1 MGAILTG
8 VDDPLLLDGR
18 GLGLAGLRAAADGAP
33 ATVAAEALERAG
45 RGHAAAAGVSGR
57 RPVYGRTTGVGAAR
71 DESTTS
77 SVEHG
82 LRLLRT
88 HAAGW
93 GEVIP
98 PPVVRAALAVRA
110 NQLLAG
116 GSGANPRLATVLADH
131 VGGPSADL
139 PVVHRYG
146 SLGTGDLTAL
156 AEVGLTLIG
165 ERARTDGS
173 LRTDI
178 ELTSADALPL
188 MSSNA
193 FAIAEAG
200 LHAASLH
207 ALARA
212 ADTVC
217 GLSFVALQGNPES
230 VSAAAAAAT
239 PFRGAQEVAR
249 VLRDLL
255 TPQPGEPAHLQ
266 DFFGLRT
273 WPQVHG
279 PVLDAVGGLQTIV
292 QVAANTASENPLF
305 VDGPDGADAVHHG
318 GFHAAYLVLA
328 VDATLLALTR
338 SAQAV
343 QSRISHILTD
353 AGSGLPRFLADR
365 TAGSS
370 GMLIA
375 EYVAASALSL
385 IRGVAA
391 TPSSVQTTGVS
402 AGIEDDASFAGHAV
416 VRLGQANAA
425 YRRMLAVELVCAVR
439 ALRMREVTPVGELG
453 DALAQCAQLP
463 AGVEDRDLSPEFAT
477 AERIVEGYAVST
489 PRAR

>member
-1 MGAILTG
+1 MTQALH
-8 VDDPLLLDGR
+8 LDGH
-18 GLGLAGLRAAADGAP
+18 GLDLDGLLAAARGVA
-33 ATVAAEALERAG
+33 ATVSPDALARAESSHRLAAE
-45 RGHAAAAGVSGR
+45 VSAR
-57 RPVYGRTTGVGAAR
+57 QPVYGRTTGVGAAR
-71 DESTTS
+71 DESTSS

-82 LRLLRT
+82 LRLLRS

-98 PPVVRAALAVRA
+98 GPVVRAALAVRA

-116 GSGANPRLATVLADH
+116 GSGANPQLAQALAEL
-131 VGGPSADL
+131 VGGDEDNL

-156 AEVGLTLIG
+156 AEVGLALIG
-165 ERARTDGS
+165 ERERADGGRLTD
-173 LRTDI
+173 LK
-178 ELTSADALPL
+178 LTSADALPL

-193 FAIAEAG
+193 FAIAETG

-217 GLSFVALQGNPES
+217 GLSFVALRGNPEA
-230 VSAAAAAAT
+230 VSETAAAAT

-249 VLRDLL
+249 VLRELL
-255 TPQPGEPAHLQ
+255 DGQPGEPAHIQ

-279 PVLDAVGGLQTIV
+279 PVLDTVTELKSV
-292 QVAANTASENPLF
+292 VEVAANTASENPLF
-305 VDGPDGADAVHHG
+305 TVTRGGGAVTHHG

-328 VDATLLALTR
+328 VDSTLLALTL

-353 AGSGLPRFLADR
+353 SASGLPLFLSDA

-370 GMLIA
+370 GVLIA
-375 EYVAASALSL
+375 EYVAASALST
-385 IRGVAA
+385 IRGVAS
-391 TPSSVQTTGVS
+391 TPSSVQTAGVS
-402 AGIEDDASFAGHAV
+402 AGIEDDASFAGQAT
-416 VRLGQANAA
+416 VRLGDATTA

-439 ALRMREVTPVGELG
+439 ALRMRGVSPVGELG
-453 DALAQCAQLP
+453 EALRRCASLP
-463 AGVEDRDLSPEFAT
+463 AGMEDRDLSPELVL
-477 AERIVEGYAVST
+477 AERMVEGFAVTT
-489 PRAR
+489 PEER